1 MTTKTQNR
9 HSAAAMAALLLVFGV
24 TTANANSWRINN
36 DTTKKAHF
44 TSINAA
50 MSSDEVQAGD
60 TLYLDPGCVNAS
72 QTISKRITL
81 IGTGYLSKAHPTAYI
96 TGSLTISAA
105 NTKVEGVYCTG
116 YVSLKASYIILE
128 RCKIDGTLSIYNS
141 NYTAQYVSI
150 RQCLVGNYIGGAGTT
165 HNNSLGW
172 TIEGCIIRS
181 GDSDGSVRG
190 LYNPIIRNNYIL
202 NTSLT
207 TSTSRYPSALRSI
220 TGGVIENNILLNV
233 MSTGRPQ
240 TLWDVANSTVQKNVM
255 SCDSTKYAETYPDN
269 VCLNLGY
276 TYAEPVVFC
285 KTGEDMNIYQLADES
300 PAKGAGVG
308 GEDCGPFGGAKPF
321 IVYGRPYGIPYWI
334 ESQVGTRAIDGKVNI
349 KQKVMMQND

>member
-1 MTTKTQNR
+1 MKTENQKR
-9 HSAAAMAALLLVFGV
+9 PVVAAMAALLLVFGV

-60 TLYLDPGCVNAS
+60 TLYLDPGCIIAS

-81 IGTGYLSKAHPTAYI
+81 IGTGYQSKAHPTAHI
-96 TGSLTISAA
+96 TGSLTINAA

-116 YVSLKASYIILE
+116 NVLPRANYITLE
-128 RCKIDGTLSIYNS
+128 RCKIDGYINAVN
-141 NYTAQYVSI
+141 NYTAQYVTI
-150 RQCLVGNYIGGAGTT
+150 QQCLVGDFIAGYGTT
-165 HNNSLGW
+165 GNNTLGW

-181 GDSDGSVRG
+181 EDRAGSVRG

-202 NTSLT
+202 NTY
-207 TSTSRYPSALRSI
+207 TSTSTSYSPSALQNI

-233 MSTGRPQ
+233 KNTRAQ
-240 TLWDVANSTVQKNVM
+240 TLWDVKNSTVQKNVM
-255 SCDSTKYAETYPDN
+255 SCDETKYAATYPEN
-269 VCLNLGY
+269 ICLDLGY
-276 TYAEPVVFC
+276 TDAEPVVFC
-285 KTGEDMNIYQLADES
+285 KTGEDMNIYRLADES

-321 IVYGRPYGIPYWI
+321 IVFGRPYGIPYWL
-334 ESQVGTRAIDGKVNI
+334 ESQVGTRAIDGKVSV
-349 KQKVMMQND
+349 KQKVEMQND

>member
-1 MTTKTQNR
+1 MTTKTQKR
-9 HSAAAMAALLLVFGV
+9 HSVAAMAALLLVFGAS
-24 TTANANSWRINN
+24 TANARSWRINN
-36 DTTKKAHF
+36 DETKKANF

-50 MSSDEVQAGD
+50 MSSEDVQAGD

-116 YVSLKASYIILE
+116 YVQLKASYIILE

-181 GDSDGSVRG
+181 GDSDGSVRS

-202 NTSLT
+202 NSY
-207 TSTSRYPSALRSI
+207 TSTSYSPSALRKI
-220 TGGVIENNILLNV
+220 TGGLIENNVLLNAKN
-233 MSTGRPQ
+233 TKAQ
-240 TLWDVANSTVQKNVM
+240 TLWDVENSTVQRNVM
-255 SCDSTKYAETYPDN
+255 SCDETKYAATYPDN
-269 VCLNLGY
+269 ICLDLGY
-276 TYAEPVVFC
+276 AEAEPVVFA
-285 KTGEDMNIYQLADES
+285 KTGEDMNIFRLADDS

-308 GEDCGPFGGAKPF
+308 GEDCGPFAGAMPF
-321 IVYGRPYGIPYWI
+321 VVYGRPYGIPYWI

>member
-9 HSAAAMAALLLVFGV
+9 HSAAAMAALLLVFGAS
-24 TTANANSWRINN
+24 TANARSWRINN
-36 DTTKKAHF
+36 DETKKANF

-50 MSSDEVQAGD
+50 MSSEDVQAGD
-60 TLYLDPGCVNAS
+60 TLYLDPGCVIDK

-96 TGSLTISAA
+96 TNSLTINAA
-105 NTKVEGVYCTG
+105 STKVEGVYCTG
-116 YVSLKASYIILE
+116 NVYVRANYVILE
-128 RCKIDGTLSIYNS
+128 RCKVDRCIHTNGA
-141 NYTAQYVSI
+141 TAQYVSF
-150 RQCLVGNYIGGAGTT
+150 RQCLIGDYIEGRGTT
-165 HNNSLGW
+165 SNETLGW

-181 GDSDGSVRG
+181 GYSDGSVRS

-202 NTSLT
+202 NTST
-207 TSTSRYPSALRSI
+207 NTSTAWSPSALRNI
-220 TGGVIENNILLNV
+220 TGGLIENNVLLNV
-233 MSTGRPQ
+233 KNTRAQ
-240 TLWDVANSTVQKNVM
+240 TLWSVENSTVQRNVM
-255 SCDSTKYAETYPDN
+255 SCDETKNAATYPDN
-269 VCLNLGY
+269 ICLDLGY
-276 TYAEPVVFC
+276 AEAEPVVFA
-285 KTGEDMNIYQLADES
+285 KTGEDMNIYRLADDS

-308 GEDCGPFGGAKPF
+308 GEDCGPFGGAMPF

>member
-1 MTTKTQNR
+1 MTTKTQKR
-9 HSAAAMAALLLVFGV
+9 HSVAAMAALFLVFGA

-96 TGSLTISAA
+96 TSSLTISAA

-116 YVSLKASYIILE
+116 FVQLRANYITLE
-128 RCKIDGTLSIYNS
+128 RCKIDSYINCYN
-141 NYTAQYVSI
+141 TAQYATI
-150 RQCLVGNYIGGAGTT
+150 QQCLIGNYIAGFGTT
-165 HNNSLGW
+165 SNSSLGW

-181 GDSDGSVRG
+181 GSDNGSVG
-190 LYNPIIRNNYIL
+190 DLYNPIIRNNYIL

-285 KTGEDMNIYQLADES
+285 KTGEDMNIYRLADES

-308 GEDCGPFGGAKPF
+308 GEDCGPFGGARPF
-321 IVYGRPYGIPYWI
+321 IVYGRPYGIPFWL
-334 ESQVGTRAIDGKVNI
+334 ESQVGTRAIDGKVSV
-349 KQKVMMQND
+349 KQKVEMQND

>member
-9 HSAAAMAALLLVFGV
+9 HSAAALAALLLVFGAS
-24 TTANANSWRINN
+24 TANARSWRINN
-36 DTTKKAHF
+36 DETKKANF

-50 MSSDEVQAGD
+50 MSSADVVDGD
-60 TLYLDPGCVNAS
+60 TLYLDPGCVIAS

-96 TGSLTISAA
+96 TGSLTINAA

-116 YVSLKASYIILE
+116 YVLPKASYITLE
-128 RCKIDGTLSIYNS
+128 RCKIDSYISSVS
-141 NYTAQYVSI
+141 NINTAQYVTI
-150 RQCLVGNYIGGAGTT
+150 RQCLVGNHIAGYGTT
-165 HNNSLGW
+165 SDKTLGW
-172 TIEGCIIRS
+172 TIEGCIIRC
-181 GDSDGSVRG
+181 GEGDGSVRG

-202 NTSLT
+202 NTSN
-207 TSTSRYPSALRSI
+207 STGSSYEPSALRSI

-233 MSTGRPQ
+233 KNTRAL
-240 TLWDVANSTVQKNVM
+240 TLWSVANSTVQKNVM
-255 SCDSTKYAETYPDN
+255 SCDSAKYAATYPDN
-269 VCLNLGY
+269 VCLDLGY
-276 TYAEPVVFC
+276 ADAEPVVFC
-285 KTGEDMNIYQLADES
+285 KTGEDMNIFRLADDS

-308 GEDCGPFGGAKPF
+308 GEDCGPFAGAMPF
-321 IVYGRPYGIPYWI
+321 VVYGRPYGIPYWI